1 MTDSTDRTVDTAML
15 PAGAVA
21 ALEQGKKVEAIKIVR
36 LERGIPLIE
45 AKAAVE
51 RYLRQRP
58 ELESRLAQ
66 LQAGAQ
72 RTALAWLLGVLF
84 VILLV
89 WYLAARS

>member
-1 MTDSTDRTVDTAML
+1 ML

-21 ALEQGKKVEAIKIVR
+21 ALEQGKKLEAIKIVR
-36 LERGIPLIE
+36 LERGVQLIE

-66 LQAGAQ
+66 IQAGAQ
-72 RTALAWLLGVLF
+72 RAALAWMLGIVF

>member
-1 MTDSTDRTVDTAML
+1 ML

-51 RYLRQRP
+51 RYLRRRP